1 MTVHFN
7 GSFYELNLE
16 DGTYYT
22 FDVDE
27 ADIDHIDRT
36 IEAWTRWRSYVVKN
50 GVTPYDD

>member
-22 FDVDE
+22 FDADE

-36 IEAWTRWRSYVVKN
+36 LEAWTAWKSYVLRT
-50 GVTPYDD
+50 GISADD